1 MRIEEGVKLD
11 YDDVLLRPKRSRLFS
26 RSEVTLTR
34 HFKFPH
40 TSRTWEGVPIAASNM
55 DTVGTFRVAEVLSKH
70 RLLTCI
76 HKHYTRD
83 EWKEALNDEII
94 QNVALST
101 GVNITEPHAVILD
114 EYMDIPF
121 LCMDVANGYSE
132 MFSKAV
138 SKMRE
143 RFSDLIIIAGNVATP
158 EMTEQLIL
166 DGADIVKVGI
176 GPGSACM
183 TRTVTG
189 VGYPQLSSISE
200 CADAAH
206 GLNGHIMADGGC
218 KVPGDVAKAFCAGAD
233 FVMLGGMFAGHE
245 ETGDRFY
252 GMSSHYAQ
260 LKRGNDVK
268 DYRASEG
275 LYINNIEHRGYLEN
289 TVKQIL
295 GGLRSA
301 CTYIGAE
308 ELKHAPKCATF
319 IRVNRQVNGMFDGTT
334 G

>member
-1 MRIEEGVKLD
+1 MFLD
-11 YDDVLLRPKRSRLFS
+11 HP
-26 RSEVTLTR
+26 
-34 HFKFPH
+34 
-40 TSRTWEGVPIAASNM
+40 
-55 DTVGTFRVAEVLSKH
+55 
-70 RLLTCI
+70 
-76 HKHYTRD
+76 
-83 EWKEALNDEII
+83 I
-94 QNVALST
+94 QNKFQNELPFQIYFYLILIKIRGFLITIMVNRRLS
-101 GVNITEPHAVILD
+101 EPHYVLCHLIPSFGMAD
-114 EYMDIPF
+114 SEESRYHDIVAAIGEPQF
-121 LCMDVANGYSE
+121 ICLDVANGYSE
-132 MFSKAV
+132 AFAEWVDHMRGITDAV
-138 SKMRE
+138 
-143 RFSDLIIIAGNVATP
+143 IIAGNVATP

-166 DGADIVKVGI
+166 CGADVVKVGI
-176 GPGSACM
+176 GPGSACT
-183 TRTVTG
+183 TRIATG

-206 GLNGHIMADGGC
+206 GLRGHIMADGGC

-260 LKRGNDVK
+260 LKHGEDVK

-275 LYINNIEHRGYLEN
+275 RYVDNIEHRGYLED

-308 ELKHAPKCATF
+308 KLRDAPKCATF
-319 IRVNRQVNGMFDGTT
+319 VRVNRQANGMFDGTKS
-334 G
+334 